1 MTTDLKAEM
10 LEKVH
15 SMKGDRR
22 GILDDYRDVLAE
34 MKKRYFSQQQMATV
48 FCNAGI
54 QISQQAISAYL
65 KKHPL
70 GNQELNNLVRNSS
83 VSKQS
88 QTKGKSKTQSQNK
101 VIFDLN
107 KPF

>member
-1 MTTDLKAEM
+1 MTIDIKTEM

-22 GILDDYRDVLAE
+22 GILDDYRDVLVE
-34 MKKRYFSQQQMATV
+34 MKKRYFTQQQMATV

-70 GNQELNNLVRNSS
+70 DNQELNNSARNAPS
-83 VSKQS
+83 SKQS
-88 QTKGKSKTQSQNK
+88 QTKEKSKTKSQNK

>member
-1 MTTDLKAEM
+1 MTKDLKAEM

-22 GILDDYRDVLAE
+22 GKLDDYREVLAE
-34 MKKRYFSQQQMATV
+34 MGKRYFTQQQMAAV

-54 QISQQAISAYL
+54 QISQQAISSYL
-65 KKHPL
+65 RKHPL
-70 GNQELNNLVRNSS
+70 NTLEFKDS
-83 VSKQS
+83 VKTYPAPRES
-88 QTKGKSKTQSQNK
+88 QTGGKSQKQRHGK
-101 VIFDLN
+101 IIFDLN